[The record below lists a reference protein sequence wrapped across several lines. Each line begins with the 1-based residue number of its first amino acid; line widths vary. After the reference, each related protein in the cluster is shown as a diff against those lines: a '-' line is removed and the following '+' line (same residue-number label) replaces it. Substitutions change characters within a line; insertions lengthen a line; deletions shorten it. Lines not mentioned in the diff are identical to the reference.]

1 MKNFKRKMKSLS
13 QEAKVGITIFVVAIL
28 FFSTIGLARNW
39 WRPGTSSTTPNT
51 GINSNSTP
59 TPSSP
64 TPSTPTP
71 SQSTNVNVTVDEKIG
86 YPYSGNKE
94 IICHYYD
101 LDSSVEIQAES
112 VIYYDGKYYASKGID
127 VADSS
132 GKSFDVLAAVSGE
145 VESIKDDPIYGL
157 TVIIESE
164 YDVETIYSSLESTTL
179 KEGDKVTKG
188 DVIGVA
194 GESLFGAD
202 LGKIHVTFQ
211 IKKDDIYLNPEK
223 CFGKKLSEI

>member
-1 MKNFKRKMKSLS
+1 MKNFKRKIKSLS
-13 QEAKVGITIFVVAIL
+13 QEAKVGITIFVVAIV

-39 WRPGTSSTTPNT
+39 WKPGTSSTNPST
-51 GINSNSTP
+51 GINSNSGSISSIV
-59 TPSSP
+59 PSS
-64 TPSTPTP
+64 PTP
-71 SQSTNVNVTVDEKIG
+71 SQSTNVNVTIDEKIG

-94 IICHYYD
+94 IIRHYYD

-132 GKSFDVLAAVSGE
+132 NKSFDVLAVVSGK

-164 YDVETIYSSLESTTL
+164 YDIETIYSSLESTTL
-179 KEGDKVTKG
+179 KEGDKVSKG
-188 DVIGVA
+188 DVIGLA
-194 GESLFGAD
+194 GESLFGTD
-202 LGKIHVTFQ
+202 LDKIHVTFQ
-211 IKKDDIYLNPEK
+211 IMKDDIYLNPEK
-223 CFGKKLSEI
+223 CFGKKMSEI